1 MTLKAF
7 GAEHTFPRATKR
19 DYLMIRRALE
29 TRTVYDL
36 QNRLYFTVDT
46 QNWKRIVKEK
56 RIKDEK
62 DGFYRCYLKL
72 KIGKEPKD
80 KTVNA

>member
-7 GAEHTFPRATKR
+7 GAEHTFPRAMKG
-19 DYLMIRRALE
+19 DYWMIRRALE

-46 QNWKRIVKEK
+46 
-56 RIKDEK
+56 
-62 DGFYRCYLKL
+62 
-72 KIGKEPKD
+72 
-80 KTVNA
+80 